1 MMNKKL
7 MSTLLFSAALLS
19 AGVVT
24 SCKDYDDDIDEL
36 RELINQNATLG
47 ETLQTQLNTL
57 QSAAQA
63 AQTTAD
69 QAVADAKTAADAAA
83 KAQAAADAAQSRGD
97 EAAAAAATA
106 QAEAEQAKADA
117 AAALAAAEQAKA
129 DAIAAAA
136 ADLEAYKA
144 EVEGLLAN
152 KADVSAVTT
161 LEGQLKALG
170 SELEGELAELTGR
183 IEGIETGLADE
194 ITSALDVR
202 ITSNTNEIRNIQ
214 DLLATLTAGATD
226 LEVQK
231 ATLEQYATLLSE
243 NGLQADIT
251 ELNQDILAVNER
263 IDDTV
268 VDIKTL
274 KTDVATN
281 KTDIATAKADIKT
294 LQGDV
299 ADIRT
304 DINDINSNLSQL
316 HILVTARL
324 TSITFAP
331 DYIVDGVEAIVFNSL
346 EYGDMKNVAEDTD
359 VKDAKLDIDFSTA
372 SLAKARYHFNPASF
386 DFEKNATYQYI
397 DRQAE
402 VITTRANVAA
412 TKLLE
417 IEGDPVANVEK
428 GTVDF
433 SLRRLNTTENSDDNG
448 DKVNLVA
455 LQATLQGAAIDED
468 ETGAVVTSPYVRVY
482 DDIVTQGDLFISDNE
497 DGDMVKQADAA
508 HFPTTVSGAQKD
520 AARYEVIYDKEFN
533 LKELIGTCLKKEKE
547 NTHSE
552 FKTDDYKLSYRFAV
566 ATTKYNIPTDETI
579 TNQQTVIECTD
590 EEAGLYKVS
599 DEILKEAIGRT
610 PILRVE
616 LVDEAGRVVRRAF
629 VKVKIVAEK
638 AADIMTGITKEL
650 TFGCA
655 DDDSV
660 YVLNEE
666 WMRANV
672 YRRIESS
679 RGDVSMSHEQFWNTY
694 EVGNI
699 KATVNGV
706 ENSTLTHDLKV
717 VDGDGSVGTATKK
730 IVWTVNHGAIG
741 KIGEAATLVGTVT
754 LKNKLESSEY
764 PAKVEL
770 FITVHATLPDVS
782 DHVATKIPVYW
793 DETQTY
799 FKANVNE
806 PNSETDD
813 ATNCQFETPM
823 ANAFKSIV
831 FNNEDVLT
839 DCRDE
844 YYRVVSVWSG
854 DKELITDG
862 VFIDGITQMLR
873 LDKSDAI
880 IKEALNSKDGLQAIL
895 QYVVRFD
902 NGDIKVVEEFPV
914 SFITPLTLNMP
925 SDLAVT
931 DAETGGDE
939 VDFGGYQMLVD
950 WRGYPVTSPETTQQ
964 LVRKGFWLHNWKAH
978 ETIVIPGWTE
988 VLKAPE
994 WVVEFEEVILP
1005 IGKTVYNGTANVTYT
1020 WKRRVSIG
1028 SPESG
1033 KYVWEYE
1040 ITTDNECCKITGLTS
1055 EADVE
1060 AMMKVQAL
1068 NAQYKNKPNGINW
1081 ELVGEPELTNV
1092 NITSE
1097 VTVQETAVKV
1107 IKSMEYIAGEYKTYE
1122 PVIQTKPCS
1131 VVKPNYE
1138 GKDGEVVGCWQWIGK
1153 EQYKPVTTPGA
1164 FWDFYG
1170 PFGKLFLDTENAYT
1184 DEEAGL
1190 QGDLPS
1196 DVTLIQTGTSV
1207 KYINT
1212 GSPVGYSYKIH
1223 IPASI
1228 DYGWG
1233 TAKAELILT
1242 VNPAGTGK

>member
-161 LEGQLKALG
+161 LKGQLDALG
-170 SELEGELAELTGR
+170 SELEGELAELVGR

-202 ITSNTNEIRNIQ
+202 ITSNTNEIRNIK

-231 ATLEQYATLLSE
+231 ATLEQYANLLSE

-263 IDDTV
+263 IDGTV
-268 VDIKTL
+268 ADINTL

-281 KTDIATAKADIKT
+281 KTDIATAKADINT
-294 LQGDV
+294 LKGDV

-304 DINDINSNLSQL
+304 DINRIDNNLSQL

-324 TSITFAP
+324 NSITFAP

-417 IEGDPVANVEK
+417 IEGTPVANVEK

-455 LQATLQGAAIDED
+455 LQATLQGKAIDEG

-482 DDIVTQGDLFISDNE
+482 DDIVTQGDLFISDNKNK
-497 DGDMVKQADAA
+497 DMETRGDAA
-508 HFPTTVSGAQKD
+508 HFPTTVSGAQED
-520 AARYEVIYDKEFN
+520 AVRYEVIYDKEFN
-533 LKELIGTCLKKEKE
+533 LKELIATCLNEKE
-547 NTHSE
+547 EDATKHTA
-552 FKTDDYKLSYRFAV
+552 FDTDAYKLSYRFAV
-566 ATTKYNIPTDETI
+566 ATTEYNIPTDATI

-599 DEILKEAIGRT
+599 DEIKREAIGRT
-610 PILRVE
+610 PILRIE

-629 VKVKIVAEK
+629 VKVKVVAEK
-638 AADIMTGITKEL
+638 AENMVTGITKEL
-650 TFGCA
+650 IFGCA
-655 DDDSV
+655 DEDSV
-660 YVLNEE
+660 YVLDEE

-672 YRRIESS
+672 YRRIASS
-679 RGDVSMSHEQFWNTY
+679 RGDESLSHEEFWNMYKLESKVT
-694 EVGNI
+694 
-699 KATVNGV
+699 KKNGQTW
-706 ENSTLTHDLKV
+706 SALYDGLQV
-717 VDGDGSVGTATKK
+717 VDGDAEAGVATKK
-730 IVWTVNHGAIG
+730 IVWTVNHGKIG
-741 KIGEAATLVGTVT
+741 SIGEAATLEGIII
-754 LKNKLESSEY
+754 LKNQLEASEF
-764 PAKVEL
+764 PAEVQL
-770 FITVHATLPDVS
+770 YITVHATLPDVS
-782 DHVATKIPVYW
+782 DHVATKKTVFW
-793 DETQTY
+793 DKATQT
-799 FKANVNE
+799 FFMSNVNAPE
-806 PNSETDD
+806 SETDYAD
-813 ATNCQFETPM
+813 NCQFETPM
-823 ANAFKSIV
+823 ANAFESVV

-839 DCRDE
+839 DCRE
-844 YYRVVSVWSG
+844 QYFRVVSVWSG
-854 DKELITDG
+854 DKQLITNG
-862 VFIDGITQMLR
+862 VTIDETEQILR
-873 LDKSDAI
+873 VDKNDNT
-880 IKEALNSKDGLQAIL
+880 IKEALNSVNGLQAIV
-895 QYVVRFD
+895 QYVIRFE

-914 SFITPLTLNMP
+914 SFVAPLTLNMP
-925 SDLAVT
+925 EGLAVV
-931 DAETGGDE
+931 DAKTGGDL

-950 WRGYPVTSPETTQQ
+950 WRGYAVTSPETTQE
-964 LVRKGFWLHNWKAH
+964 LTSKGYWMHNITEH
-978 ETIVIPGWTE
+978 NTIIIPGWNE
-988 VLKAPE
+988 VKSPAKWNITMKP
-994 WVVEFEEVILP
+994 VQILS
-1005 IGKTVYNGTANVTYT
+1005 GTTVYGGSIKVTYT
-1020 WKRRVSIG
+1020 YSKPKWDWWGGV
-1028 SPESG
+1028 
-1033 KYVWEYE
+1033 KYDYKEVTVTHTVDAEY
-1040 ITTDNECCKITGLTS
+1040 ISK
-1055 EADVE
+1055 ADVE
-1060 AMMKVQAL
+1060 QMLEEKVTAGLYDNIPGKGWTPLPIQRYNYEYTTDIAPAL
-1068 NAQYKNKPNGINW
+1068 TTINTI
-1081 ELVGEPELTNV
+1081 ESIEYVE
-1092 NITSE
+1092 
-1097 VTVQETAVKV
+1097 AV
-1107 IKSMEYIAGEYKTYE
+1107 IDAHD
-1122 PVIQTKPCS
+1122 PVFK
-1131 VVKPNYE
+1131 VVKEHTAYKPTRE
-1138 GKDGEVVGCWQWIGK
+1138 GTEDGELVGCWQWK
-1153 EQYKPVTTPGA
+1153 AEESYQTVTTYGA
-1164 FWDFYG
+1164 YWRFYG
-1170 PFGKLFLDTENAYT
+1170 PFSNLFLDVKNAYT
-1184 DEEAGL
+1184 EVEQMPEL
-1190 QGDLPS
+1190 QGKLPDGALLEQS
-1196 DVTLIQTGTSV
+1196 GTTV
-1207 KYINT
+1207 KYVNN
-1212 GSPVGYSYKIH
+1212 GSPIGYSYRIH

-1228 DYGWG
+1228 EYGWG
-1233 TAKAELILT
+1233 VAETELVIT
-1242 VNPAGTGK
+1242 VNPAGK